1 MEFKDRLKELR
12 TEKGLTQKA
21 LGDEI
26 HVSRSAIAKWEAG
39 LGLPSE
45 DSLMAICEYFD
56 VPKEKLLCDEKT
68 EELLV
73 GKNLKIK
80 RHKNTIVKLL
90 VALLGAL
97 LAVVAVTAYFTVER
111 YERLLKVEKLKAVTP
126 TVTKMFFENP
136 YTNLEPTPTME
147 ESRYV
152 LEKGVFTK
160 LYLEI
165 EVDDSA
171 CQNWYSFDP
180 TFKGFI
186 DFAVEE
192 ESCRWGGEEN
202 SIRIFFISVYVRS
215 DTVGEHAL
223 TLSQFIF
230 FHTIEGVGYE
240 KVCSIEAKPIDVVV
254 KERIIK

>member
-45 DSLMAICEYFD
+45 DSLVAICEYFD
-56 VPKEKLLCDEKT
+56 VPKEKLLNDEKT

-97 LAVVAVTAYFTVER
+97 LAVVAVTAYFTVEK
-111 YERLLKVEKLKAVTP
+111 YERLLKVEKL
-126 TVTKMFFENP
+126 
-136 YTNLEPTPTME
+136 
-147 ESRYV
+147 
-152 LEKGVFTK
+152 
-160 LYLEI
+160 
-165 EVDDSA
+165 D
-171 CQNWYSFDP
+171 
-180 TFKGFI
+180 
-186 DFAVEE
+186 
-192 ESCRWGGEEN
+192 
-202 SIRIFFISVYVRS
+202 
-215 DTVGEHAL
+215 
-223 TLSQFIF
+223 
-230 FHTIEGVGYE
+230 
-240 KVCSIEAKPIDVVV
+240 
-254 KERIIK
+254 